1 MAQRKIYAKIFIGP
15 VPGLGIRL
23 QAAFGNIFFRFV
35 FPEEGAAKSFT
46 QPEVLRR
53 LHRLGRKAWLV
64 NIVVQCDQMLE
75 KIRLNN
81 IHSSLCK
88 NSPKVTN
95 LFWLLLEAI
104 WFSRTLK
111 NSVLNTNFIPVAPFR
126 LYGCH
131 HVCHFST
138 FRF

>member
-53 LHRLGRKAWLV
+53 LHRLGRKAWSV

-75 KIRLNN
+75 KIAQ
-81 IHSSLCK
+81 IISTAVYAK
-88 NSPKVTN
+88 TAQKSPIFFGY
-95 LFWLLLEAI
+95 FWKQFGSQEL
-104 WFSRTLK
+104 
-111 NSVLNTNFIPVAPFR
+111 
-126 LYGCH
+126 
-131 HVCHFST
+131 
-138 FRF
+138 

>member
-75 KIRLNN
+75 KIRLNVSKVAQ
-81 IHSSLCK
+81 IISTAQKSSMFLATFG
-88 NSPKVTN
+88 SKV
-95 LFWLLLEAI
+95 
-104 WFSRTLK
+104 
-111 NSVLNTNFIPVAPFR
+111 VPMNFKK
-126 LYGCH
+126 
-131 HVCHFST
+131 
-138 FRF
+138 